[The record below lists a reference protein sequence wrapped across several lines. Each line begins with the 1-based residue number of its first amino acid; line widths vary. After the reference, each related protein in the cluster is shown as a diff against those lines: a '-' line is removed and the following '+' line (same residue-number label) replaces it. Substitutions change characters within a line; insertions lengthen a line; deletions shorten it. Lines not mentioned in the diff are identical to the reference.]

1 VHLGATLCLDHP
13 RPDTHSPSNGL
24 VQFTDHIYI
33 YGSVSEEGFLGNTGV
48 CVLWGHHIT
57 IIRKEDISHFWG
69 GGGGRKAY
77 QPKRRLILSPL
88 TWKIW

>member
-33 YGSVSEEGFLGNTGV
+33 GFSFRGGIPWEYRCMCPVGSPYNYHKERGHFSLLGRRGGEESLSAK
-48 CVLWGHHIT
+48 
-57 IIRKEDISHFWG
+57 KEVN
-69 GGGGRKAY
+69 
-77 QPKRRLILSPL
+77 P
-88 TWKIW
+88 